1 MEFGSLVVAA
11 SFDAA
16 SGALDGADGAPE
28 VAGAV
33 ADVQIVVALEEV
45 EVLCVAVVLPCVARP
60 VVAELAGIAEQVAAA
75 LTGGG
80 QKDARARETAP
91 PAHHVAVHSVRGHPR
106 PVAFVVTQVVQLIVG
121 RNPPAAAPVD
131 MRRVVRR
138 GEDVGLRNPPLGF
151 QFAVFHVEARRVPR
165 QEGEIVRRAVVRHPG
180 VAHAAV
186 AHRVAPPEIETVF
199 PRLFRPDVRL
209 RPIRP
214 VRPELHLAVHH
225 RFLADAVE
233 AAWAWVGILD
243 GKLAVGSREA
253 GADRFSP
260 RRKGAQGIRP
270 VQIVAGT
277 SRARPANGH
286 AAIGG
291 DLDARQARRLRRRRT
306 GRCGKEEGDKSKS
319 ANTMERGHGIFFLGL
334 VSREKTI
341 EERKENGPLG
351 STNFSTEHNT
361 TTFHLSGF

>member
-1 MEFGSLVVAA
+1 MGAVAA
-11 SFDAA
+11 SV
-16 SGALDGADGAPE
+16 ALDGADGAAE

-75 LTGGG
+75 LAGGG

-138 GEDVGLRNPPLGF
+138 GEDVVLRNPPLGF

-165 QEGEIVRRAVVRHPG
+165 QEGEIVRRTVVRHPG
-180 VAHAAV
+180 VAHATA
-186 AHRVAPPEIETVF
+186 AHRVAPPEIEAVF
-199 PRLFRPDVRL
+199 PRLFRSDIRL

-214 VRPELHLAVHH
+214 VRPELNLAVHH
-225 RFLADAVE
+225 HFLADAVK
-233 AAWAWVGILD
+233 AGRGGGGGGILD
-243 GKLAVGSREA
+243 GELAVGSHEA
-253 GADRFSP
+253 EADRFAP
-260 RRKGAQGIRP
+260 RRMGAQDVRP
-270 VQIVAGT
+270 VQIVAGARR
-277 SRARPANGH
+277 SRPANGH

-291 DLDARQARRLRRRRT
+291 DLDARQARRRRYQT
-306 GRCGKEEGDKSKS
+306 GGCGKEEGGKSES
-319 ANTMERGHGIFFLGL
+319 ANTMEREHGISFLGL
-334 VSREKTI
+334 GEKTFSGHLAKI
-341 EERKENGPLG
+341 IQNPFFHYGVCPLY
-351 STNFSTEHNT
+351 STSNQCNNT
-361 TTFHLSGF
+361 IVLK

>member
-60 VVAELAGIAEQVAAA
+60 VVAELAGITEQVAAA
-75 LTGGG
+75 LAGGG

-138 GEDVGLRNPPLGF
+138 GENVVLRNPSLGF

-180 VAHAAV
+180 VAHATV
-186 AHRVAPPEIETVF
+186 AHRVAPPEIEAVL

-214 VRPELHLAVHH
+214 ARPELHLAVNH

-233 AAWAWVGILD
+233 AGGGGGGVGILD
-243 GKLAVGSREA
+243 GELAVGSREA
-253 GADRFSP
+253 GADRFAP
-260 RRKGAQGIRP
+260 RREGAQNVRP

-277 SRARPANGH
+277 RRSRPANGH
-286 AAIGG
+286 AATGD
-291 DLDARQARRLRRRRT
+291 DLDTSQARRLRHRRT
-306 GRCGKEEGDKSKS
+306 GEYGKEEGGQKQM
-319 ANTMERGHGIFFLGL
+319 MERGHGISFLGL
-334 VSREKTI
+334 VGREKTG
-341 EERKENGPLG
+341 EQREENGPLG
-351 STNFSTEHNT
+351 STNFSTGHNT
-361 TTFHLSGF
+361 TTFRLSCF